1 MNMDI
6 SEAKKAVI
14 RAGVLLVKEGLIQRT
29 WGNVSCRIDEGPNI
43 SLANSGR
50 AYFGDYLEGSVNT
63 TGFSQYNNATGT
75 MASTLNSTLS
85 KHLQKLNAIRRAVP
99 ALQMGQ
105 YTTNSNY
112 VSGNM
117 AYIRRYTGNY
127 NGKNV
132 DSLAC
137 VSVTDGAT
145 FKNIPNGTY
154 VDAVTGTKKTVTNGT
169 LSVESTG
176 KGNMRVYVL
185 QNSSSTVTG
194 AIGPSGQTYLK

>member
-1 MNMDI
+1 
-6 SEAKKAVI
+6 
-14 RAGVLLVKEGLIQRT
+14 
-29 WGNVSCRIDEGPNI
+29 
-43 SLANSGR
+43 
-50 AYFGDYLEGSVNT
+50 
-63 TGFSQYNNATGT
+63 
-75 MASTLNSTLS
+75 
-85 KHLQKLNAIRRAVP
+85 
-99 ALQMGQ
+99 
-105 YTTNSNY
+105 
-112 VSGNM
+112 M

-154 VDAVTGTKKTVTNGT
+154 VDAVTGTKKTVSNGT

-194 AIGPSGQTYLK
+194 AVGPSGQTYLK